1 MRHLKLTLGVAVS
14 VCAFALAASPAL
26 AGEFVASNTGKTSG
40 TSENEQQFKFGSIKI
55 NCHKTSAK
63 GAVVTGSSNT
73 YASSIKFTKCLTSA
87 KIGTHSIFLAARFL
101 TPLAIEYH
109 QNGFVEV
116 GSETEENAGTL
127 TVIGGS
133 AELKLNTGRTEEFEK
148 SECHIRLEAQ
158 TLPLKATK
166 EPEGSFSAATYSN
179 ITRPHLV
186 TKLFPEGIQTGIEFS
201 NAFKGIHYELE
212 GEPCEEWGKEEGSEA
227 VNGTYT
233 GSFPQF
239 LGNGNLEFH

>member
-40 TSENEQQFKFGSIKI
+40 TSESEQHFKFGSITI
-55 NCHKTSAK
+55 ICHKTSAK
-63 GAVVTGSSNT
+63 GAVVAGSSST

-87 KIGTHSIFLAARFL
+87 KVGTHSIFLASRFL

-133 AELKLNTGRTEEFEK
+133 AEMWLNTGRTEEFEK
-148 SECHIRLEAQ
+148 SECHLRWEAQ

-166 EPEGSFSAATYSN
+166 EPEGAFSAATYTN
-179 ITRPHLV
+179 ITRPHTV
-186 TKLFPEGIQTGIEFS
+186 AKNFPLGVQNGIEFS
-201 NAFKGIHYELE
+201 NSFKGIHYELE
-212 GEPCEEWGKEEGSEA
+212 GEPCESWGKEEGSEA
-227 VNGTYT
+227 VNGSYT
-233 GSFPQF
+233 GAFPQW
-239 LGNGNLEFH
+239 LGNGMLEFH